1 MASSPHN
8 EAHSAGEAATTE
20 SSVGFALQELIA
32 CWSQAHEAMTRG
44 DLQSVTALLNQ
55 ADEHLRAAGDGSS
68 DTAAEATQRQRATTA
83 YNLLQHAMETG
94 LTGLRKEIGQTR
106 RGKKALN
113 GYSKA
118 AGNTGS
124 RLLKSC

>member
-1 MASSPHN
+1 MASFPHN
-8 EAHSAGEAATTE
+8 QTHAEGEAAATE

-44 DLQSVTALLNQ
+44 DLQTVTALLNQ
-55 ADEHLRAAGDGSS
+55 ADEHLRTAGDGSADS
-68 DTAAEATQRQRATTA
+68 AAEATQRQRAATA

-94 LTGLRKEIGQTR
+94 LTSLRKEIGHAR

-118 AGNTGS
+118 AGTTSS